1 MTTKKVV
8 LIAVAAICGVALV
21 VALVAGVIVGFVFY
35 TLDHS
40 EASTTAKTFLRQN
53 ETLRRDIG
61 AVRDFGYFTTG
72 NINAQGAMGNAD
84 LHLKTIGERKTV
96 NATILLA
103 YRSGH
108 DWRIVDAFYDDA
120 AGQRIYLTKNFDDN
134 SDPDS
139 HGDKSAPDD
148 QNING
153 EQNGRDENRN
163 TNDQRLRR

>member
-8 LIAVAAICGVALV
+8 LIVVASICGVALV
-21 VALVAGVIVGFVFY
+21 VALVAGAIVGFVFY

-40 EASTTAKTFLRQN
+40 EASQTAKTFLRQN

-72 NINAQGAMGNAD
+72 NINAQGSMGNAE

-108 DWRIVDAFYDDA
+108 EWRIVDAFYDDA

-134 SDPDS
+134 TEPASP
-139 HGDKSAPDD
+139 GDATAPGDQNSPDD
-148 QNING
+148 
-153 EQNGRDENRN
+153 NRN
-163 TNDQRLRR
+163 TNERRHRR